1 MKTVLIEDLGDMN
14 PGELEPK
21 AWNGSDE
28 VPTSSPVVDNLPE
41 TQCMRAR
48 VAVFNTIMDAVVE
61 DTINEKEATQPDTP
75 VTENDVTEVTD
86 PIVEQ
91 ATALR
96 IVPYTVKDNIR
107 TLIAKH
113 LRVRSKR
120 AALFAKAAH
129 AVAEAATETV
139 AVPTTPEAGGSA
151 AADPAYNAGTPAIDT
166 PSESQN
172 VDITKEV
179 EDAVSEEIENPAS
192 HGTTTTALYRAAAR
206 RMFGKLED
214 TEATPGTS
222 AEGDTTYNAGTPA
235 IDTPSESQNVDITK
249 EVEDAVSEE
258 IENPASQGTTT
269 TALYRRAARR
279 MFGIMEDG
287 SIEPGAVEP
296 TAPAAEPAAPAVPE
310 VSNPDAAPEIA
321 VDPALDGSTQAEMRY
336 LAKSAMNHRIATSR
350 VSQRFSGVL
359 VNRMLHELR
368 YQLPEKFC
376 AKYDVR

>member
-48 VAVFNTIMDAVVE
+48 VAVFHTIMDAVVE

-129 AVAEAATETV
+129 AVAEATTETV

-166 PSESQN
+166 PSE
-172 VDITKEV
+172 
-179 EDAVSEEIENPAS
+179 A
-192 HGTTTTALYRAAAR
+192 
-206 RMFGKLED
+206 
-214 TEATPGTS
+214 
-222 AEGDTTYNAGTPA
+222 
-235 IDTPSESQNVDITK
+235 QNVDITK

-279 MFGIMEDG
+279 MFGLMDDG
-287 SIEPGAVEP
+287 SIEPATVEP
-296 TAPAAEPAAPAVPE
+296 TAPAAESAAPAVPE
-310 VSNPDAAPEIA
+310 VSNPDAAPEVA